1 MPDRRRSPGQ
11 KKSKRMSFLSGSSW
25 QQPGIIS
32 TGNGYGQPSTGQQQQ
47 QNKPQTTLSGG
58 SIPGALGSPA
68 LSTSSPAPNL
78 HGDQPCHDKMAVA
91 GSRKSL
97 LDDEVKLACSRTEGT
112 LSAVMAE
119 VPVSVGFRMP
129 LLKVEDEAF
138 GAGRPREDGTV
149 VAEARVVLGS
159 AGQSPSSP
167 LSSHSSPPSSL
178 PSPSISPGR
187 SFPNITPDHKS
198 RSDIGCQLKIENTK
212 LQENQSG
219 MKHGLY
225 TLESRMTTQHEE
237 KEAVG
242 SSFPG
247 MPKTSSGHR
256 EDEIKSSKP
265 PSKELL
271 SSSKENPEKILPGN
285 PIHQV
290 SSEKQ
295 GLVKGTVSASPAAYL
310 TVGPHVGLPLGG
322 TAADNGKREVGGENL
337 TVNRKTGPCFP
348 PSRDV
353 TGRFTQH
360 EQPQDAGCVRDR
372 TCTNSN
378 RETKASPSSDMPQRT
393 TVRRAMSDC
402 SHLSVPTMLGGAYP
416 TGMVGSSLTPNM
428 PDFALVGM
436 ACPPRAPYPHTTVRR
451 SLTVTEGTDA
461 AATMATLMSSP
472 LLTSPVL
479 PSSPPPKRHHG
490 SCETNLLLTV
500 PPPVGASV
508 SSTRDS
514 TLNFTGKNTVSCI
527 CWIELSVFT

>member
-1 MPDRRRSPGQ
+1 
-11 KKSKRMSFLSGSSW
+11 MSFLSDSSW

-32 TGNGYGQPSTGQQQQ
+32 AGNSFGQPSTGQQQQ
-47 QNKPQTTLSGG
+47 QNKPQTILSGA

-78 HGDQPCHDKMAVA
+78 HGDQPCHGQMPVA

-112 LSAVMAE
+112 LSGVMADG
-119 VPVSVGFRMP
+119 PVSIGFRMP
-129 LLKVEDEAF
+129 LLRVEDESF

-149 VAEARVVLGS
+149 MAGAGVVLGS
-159 AGQSPSSP
+159 AGQSPNSP

-178 PSPSISPGR
+178 ASPSISPGR
-187 SFPNITPDHKS
+187 SCQIITPDHKS
-198 RSDIGCQLKIENTK
+198 RSDVGSQLKLESTE
-212 LQENQSG
+212 LQENNSG
-219 MKHGLY
+219 IKHGLCIPK
-225 TLESRMTTQHEE
+225 SRITTQHEE

-247 MPKTSSGHR
+247 MPRMSSGHR
-256 EDEIKSSKP
+256 EEEIKSSKP

-271 SSSKENPEKILPGN
+271 TSSKENPEKILPGN
-285 PIHQV
+285 QILQV

-295 GLVKGTVSASPAAYL
+295 GLVKGTVSACPAAYL
-310 TVGPHVGLPLGG
+310 TVGPHLGSPLGG
-322 TAADNGKREVGGENL
+322 TVPDNEKRQVGGESL

-348 PSRDV
+348 PSRDA

-360 EQPQDAGCVRDR
+360 QQPQDAGCVRDG
-372 TCTNSN
+372 TVGACTNTN
-378 RETKASPSSDMPQRT
+378 PETKTSPSSDVPQRT

-402 SHLSVPTMLGGAYP
+402 SHLSVPTMVGGAYP
-416 TGMVGSSLTPNM
+416 TGMVGSSLRPNM
-428 PDFALVGM
+428 PDFALVGI
-436 ACPPRAPYPHTTVRR
+436 ACPPRAPYPHAAVRR
-451 SLTVTEGTDA
+451 SLTVTEGTNA

-514 TLNFTGKNTVSCI
+514 TLNFTGKNAVSCI
-527 CWIELSVFT
+527 CWSELFYFLFLFFQLI